1 MDIIGT
7 TGSTLM
13 ASVGTAAGTTFT
25 SLVPILVGVAGLY
38 LAFFVVKQVIGL
50 IPKSRAS
57 K

>member
-13 ASVGTAAGTTFT
+13 ASVGTSASSTFS